1 MVSKPPLTPEEL
13 DTREAE
19 LTARLAR
26 IEELEA
32 QAIRREKAAKE
43 REKAKKQVLLR
54 LSPSLWD
61 DIAAWAEDDFRSINA
76 QIEFLLTEAVRRRK
90 KRGTLRLLRLKPSLC
105 PLLIQYSALARISIT
120 PCGTAPA
127 VTFSSSTG

>member
-19 LTARLAR
+19 LSALLAR

-90 KRGTLRLLRLKPSLC
+90 KGER
-105 PLLIQYSALARISIT
+105 
-120 PCGTAPA
+120 
-127 VTFSSSTG
+127 

>member
-26 IEELEA
+26 IEELEV

-90 KRGTLRLLRLKPSLC
+90 KGER
-105 PLLIQYSALARISIT
+105 
-120 PCGTAPA
+120 
-127 VTFSSSTG
+127 

>member
-13 DTREAE
+13 DTREAA

-76 QIEFLLTEAVRRRK
+76 QIEFLSTEAVRRRK
-90 KRGTLRLLRLKPSLC
+90 KGER
-105 PLLIQYSALARISIT
+105 
-120 PCGTAPA
+120 
-127 VTFSSSTG
+127 

>member
-76 QIEFLLTEAVRRRK
+76 QIEFLLTEAVRQRK
-90 KRGTLRLLRLKPSLC
+90 KGKR
-105 PLLIQYSALARISIT
+105 
-120 PCGTAPA
+120 
-127 VTFSSSTG
+127 